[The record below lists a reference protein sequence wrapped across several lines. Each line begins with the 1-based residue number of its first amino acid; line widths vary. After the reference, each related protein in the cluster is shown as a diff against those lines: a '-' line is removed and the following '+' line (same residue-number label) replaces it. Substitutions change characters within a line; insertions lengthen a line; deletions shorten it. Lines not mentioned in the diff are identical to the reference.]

1 MPKCE
6 KCGLTAIVETIVNA
20 QTANVKRRTNEQSIM
35 E

>member
-1 MPKCE
+1 VNVV
-6 KCGLTAIVETIVNA
+6 LTAIVETVVNA

>member
-1 MPKCE
+1 VKNVVVS
-6 KCGLTAIVETIVNA
+6 AIVETIVNA